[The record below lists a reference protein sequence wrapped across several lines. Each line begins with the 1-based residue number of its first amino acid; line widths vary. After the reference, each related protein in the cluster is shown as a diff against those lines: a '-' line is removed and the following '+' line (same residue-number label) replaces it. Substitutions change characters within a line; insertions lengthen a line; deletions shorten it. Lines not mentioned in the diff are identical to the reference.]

1 MPSRIAPSPADQAR
15 SAPRHPE
22 GGGDF
27 AARFTSRRLAE
38 LADEH
43 GMAFPESVLGALVAA
58 LKAGKHVVLTGP
70 PGTGKTTLA
79 SLVSDLAS
87 EAMLCGGHL
96 TTTATSS
103 WTVDH
108 TVGVGGGDEGDVFQ
122 AGVVVEAIEAGRWLI
137 IDELNRA
144 DVDKAFGELL
154 TVLSGQAV
162 VLPFRRTSFADH
174 LSLVP
179 HGVSVPPRT
188 EPIRIPRTFRIVCT
202 MNDQDRSLLFTLSH
216 ALMRRFAFVHVDPPE
231 DDVFEGLL
239 AGPGSVV
246 RALLPLREFHNLGP
260 AVYLDAKDYAEIRLR
275 DEVRTSLVLLEAFN
289 AYFLPQFDRLD
300 DSDHHRLIKMLEGIF
315 EPPEHA
321 AVRGLV
327 EPLRLAGRG

>member
-1 MPSRIAPSPADQAR
+1 MTSRIAVSPDRPGTAA
-15 SAPRHPE
+15 AEPRDS
-22 GGGDF
+22 GDF

-38 LADEH
+38 IAEAH
-43 GMAFPESVLGALVAA
+43 GMAYPESVLGALVAA
-58 LKAGKHVVLTGP
+58 LNAGKHVVLTGP

-79 SLVSDLAS
+79 MLVSELAS

-96 TTTATSS
+96 TTTATSN

-108 TVGVGGGDEGDVFQ
+108 TVGVGGGDERDVFQ

-144 DVDKAFGELL
+144 DIDKAFGELL

-179 HGVSVPPRT
+179 HGASVPPRT
-188 EPIRIPRTFRIVCT
+188 EPIRIPRTWRIVCT

-231 DDVFEGLL
+231 DDVFDALL
-239 AGPGSVV
+239 GGPGSVV
-246 RALLPLREFHNLGP
+246 RGLLPLREFHDLGP
-260 AVYLDAKDYAEIRLR
+260 AVYMDARDYAAIRRR
-275 DEVRTSLVLLEAFN
+275 DEVRPSLVLLEAFN
-289 AYFLPQFDRLD
+289 AYFLPQFERLD
-300 DSDHHRLIKMLEGIF
+300 DIRYRRLGEVLAGIFDPQEQAAVMRLI
-315 EPPEHA
+315 
-321 AVRGLV
+321 
-327 EPLRLAGRG
+327 EPLRLT